1 VLAVLRAGGAAGLEM
16 RGIMKQKTG
25 NLLEERDSRII
36 RTSIIGILANI
47 GLAAFKAMVGFLTH
61 SIAIVLD
68 AVNNLSDALSSVIT
82 IIGTKLAGKKPDKKH
97 PLGHGRIEYLTAMII
112 AVIVLYAG
120 VMSLTESVKKILHPE
135 KADYTMLSLLII
147 VVAVVVKIL
156 LGRYVKKTGIELK
169 SGSLVNSGQ
178 DAMLDAVISASTLA
192 AALIFMAT
200 GIGLEA
206 WLGAVIAAVI
216 IKAGID
222 MLRETFSQIL
232 GERVDPELSRAIKRT
247 INSYEGVNGTYDL
260 VLHNYGPD
268 TLLASA
274 HIEVPDT
281 WTAHQIDELTRAIQG
296 KIFKEYGVV
305 MTAIGIYSVNTHSD
319 KAAEVESVIT
329 RIVMAHDS
337 VLQMHGFYFDQAD
350 RRISFDVVI
359 DFACEDRRGVYDEI
373 VREVQKAYPDY
384 ELVIAMDSDT
394 SD

>member
-1 VLAVLRAGGAAGLEM
+1 MPVQAPGEKRK
-16 RGIMKQKTG
+16 IMKQQAG
-25 NLLEERDSRII
+25 NFVEERNSRII

-47 GLAAFKAMVGFLTH
+47 GLAGFKAAVGLFTH
-61 SIAIVLD
+61 SIAILLD

-120 VMSLTESVKKILHPE
+120 VMSLDESVKKIIHPVR
-135 KADYTMLSLLII
+135 ADYTAVSLII
-147 VVAVVVKIL
+147 IIVAVAVKIV
-156 LGRYVKKTGIELK
+156 LGRYVKKVGTDLK

-192 AALIFMAT
+192 AAVIFMAT

-206 WLGAVIAAVI
+206 WLGAVISVVI

-232 GERVDPELSRAIKRT
+232 GERADADLSRAIKRT

-268 TLLASA
+268 TFLASA
-274 HIEVPDT
+274 HVEVPDT
-281 WTAHQIDELTRAIQG
+281 WTAHQIDELTRAIQA
-296 KIFKEYGVV
+296 KVYQEYGVV
-305 MTAIGIYSVNTHSD
+305 MTAIGIYSMNTHDD
-319 KAAEVESVIT
+319 KAAEVETKIT
-329 RIVMAHDS
+329 RIVMAHEA

-359 DFACEDRRGVYDEI
+359 DFACEDRKGVYDEI
-373 VREVQKAYPDY
+373 LREVHEAYPDY
-384 ELVIAMDSDT
+384 QLVVAMDADT